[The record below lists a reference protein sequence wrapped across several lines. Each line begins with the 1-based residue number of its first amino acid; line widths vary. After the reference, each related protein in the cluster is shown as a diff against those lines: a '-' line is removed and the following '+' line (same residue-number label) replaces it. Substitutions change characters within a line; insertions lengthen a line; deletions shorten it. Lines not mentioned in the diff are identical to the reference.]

1 MSDGFLS
8 RWSRRKRDEAR
19 RPAEV
24 PEVPATDVAVE
35 PAEEG
40 GLTPEELAALPS
52 LDTLTAATDLAPFL
66 RAGVPRVLRNA
77 ALRRMWSVDPAIRD
91 FVSEA
96 REYAYDWNTP
106 GGVPGTGG
114 LIPAEEV
121 RAMVERVFGDQPAAA
136 EPDDPGA
143 SSSSSRGRREGPAD
157 LAVGEASGEPRVRG
171 EAEELSPDEALS
183 ELHLHP
189 GVEPA
194 VPREGAI
201 HPQDGDSALSPP
213 EVTGEARALPFA
225 PPALSPLGHAT
236 ANATGN
242 RRGPGSE
249 RPADPA
255 APPRLRRHGGASPI

>member
-157 LAVGEASGEPRVRG
+157 LAVGDASGKPRVRG
-171 EAEELSPDEALS
+171 EAEEVSPDEALS
-183 ELHLHP
+183 ETYPHP

-194 VPREGAI
+194 VPREGAL
-201 HPQDGDSALSPP
+201 HPPDGDPALTPP
-213 EVTGEARALPFA
+213 EVTGEARALPFV
-225 PPALSPLGHAT
+225 PPALCPLGHTT

-242 RRGPGSE
+242 RRRPDSE